1 MMHCAGQMPAQ
12 SMKISVLQMVG
23 TLISS
28 DSPFEDGVNQNVPD
42 QNSAVFSSCHSVSA
56 MCEVICDLAI
66 YHVLV

>member
-28 DSPFEDGVNQNVPD
+28 DFPFEDGANQNVLD
-42 QNSAVFSSCHSVSA
+42 QNSAVFSSYHSVSA
-56 MCEVICDLAI
+56 MCEAICDLVI
-66 YHVLV
+66 YHGLV